1 MVNVFNNTQAQ
12 ITLDYITLEVGHNF
26 IDPTQWA
33 KISAKDD
40 IREMEGLGAILVNN
54 YNNYISYKNAID
66 MLFIFATDNTQI
78 DSIKTLSGEH
88 RDSKLSELIDSIEAN
103 MVELELFHD
112 EFQGIETLESKYKII
127 VSAIPPKQAELEKL
141 SKQKA

>member
-1 MVNVFNNTQAQ
+1 MVNVFNNTQTQ

-40 IREMEGLGAILVNN
+40 IREMQGLGAIIVNN

-66 MLFIFATDNTQI
+66 MLFIFVTDNTQI

-103 MVELELFHD
+103 MIELELFHD
-112 EFQGIETLESKYKII
+112 EFKGIETLESRYKII

>member
-12 ITLDYITLEVGHNF
+12 ITLDYITLEEGHNF